1 MKYGHLTLLAD
12 APKKKHVGTFAF
24 SLPLWSETGWELKH
38 SWNPEMEST
47 GKVGRVSLPALAP
60 LPVDCPV
67 RQKKIPILY
76 KQLYFQVSLRQ
87 QFIEVKK
94 KKKACGE

>member
-1 MKYGHLTLLAD
+1 
-12 APKKKHVGTFAF
+12 
-24 SLPLWSETGWELKH
+24 
-38 SWNPEMEST
+38 MEST

-76 KQLYFQVSLRQ
+76 KQLYFEVSLRQ
-87 QFIEVKK
+87 QFIEVKEK
-94 KKKACGE
+94 KKSLWRINLGFGFRLVMFEIPMKYQNGKVT